1 MIQNYSIN
9 LSTWDSLFYSIL
21 RCAGYVRIHD
31 GQGLQANEKATNMMT
46 FATVNYFQI
55 PPIKNN
61 KQPLLTPKLDDV
73 KYNTD
78 VLSSKTALLGTFFDG
93 INDNFLYQRSARL
106 NKYVFQQRFTASAE
120 YI

>member
-1 MIQNYSIN
+1 
-9 LSTWDSLFYSIL
+9 
-21 RCAGYVRIHD
+21 
-31 GQGLQANEKATNMMT
+31 MMT

-55 PPIKNN
+55 SPIKNI
-61 KQPLLTPKLDDV
+61 KQPLLTPELDDV

-93 INDNFLYQRSARL
+93 INDNLLYQKSARL
-106 NKYVFQQRFTASAE
+106 NKYVFQQRFTAAAE